1 MLKRS
6 IEVRMRIN
14 HELFEGPPVDQA
26 SNEVRQKDLYCS
38 LRSSQLID
46 VLARSTETQGQCFL
60 LS

>member
-1 MLKRS
+1 
-6 IEVRMRIN
+6 MRIN